1 MTRPILFGATALAA
15 ALCAAPYPRGVRAQS
30 LSLPTYTAAQA
41 AQGKQVYD
49 STCAACHGQK
59 GEGKPA
65 DRLVGGKGT
74 LATDRPVK
82 TIGSFWPY
90 ATTLYDYVYRAMP
103 YTAPQ
108 SLTPDQVYAVTAYVL
123 HLNGILGADAVLDA
137 STLPKVPMPNRDA
150 FRPDPRLADDARP
163 FGVLGRHQR
172 GEVLRRA
179 VQDHRV
185 LRGEAFARR
194 RQGQDARD
202 LGVQQPDDRRRNTGG
217 GEDAIPDVGLVA
229 RHLLV
234 FAELDLALGGV
245 PALAGARGDFHLFGH
260 VLHHGQEQA
269 HILLGAEAA
278 ARSELPRTLS
288 NISAA
293 SSPSTS
299 TSGGSSM
306 A

>member
-1 MTRPILFGATALAA
+1 MCTLRIAAAAA
-15 ALCAAPYPRGVRAQS
+15 ALVFACQAHAQTYKLGKAASAKEIAGWDIDVAPDGKG
-30 LSLPTYTAAQA
+30 LPKGSGSV

-137 STLPKVPMPNRDA
+137 STLPKVRMPNRDA
-150 FRPDPRLADDARP
+150 FRPDARP
-163 FGVLGRHQR
+163 
-172 GEVLRRA
+172 
-179 VQDHRV
+179 
-185 LRGEAFARR
+185 
-194 RQGQDARD
+194 
-202 LGVQQPDDRRRNTGG
+202 
-217 GEDAIPDVGLVA
+217 DVSN
-229 RHLLV
+229 
-234 FAELDLALGGV
+234 
-245 PALAGARGDFHLFGH
+245 
-260 VLHHGQEQA
+260 
-269 HILLGAEAA
+269 AA
-278 ARSELPRTLS
+278 CMRECR
-288 NISAA
+288 
-293 SSPSTS
+293 
-299 TSGGSSM
+299 
-306 A
+306 